1 MLGIYTRLSVE
12 DGASNSI
19 KNQLFEGKAFAKKN
33 GLSYQVYNEG
43 EGISGGAEIKDRPQL
58 FRLLQDIND
67 KTITSV
73 WFRSQQRLERSSDTW
88 YIFTS
93 EAKKHN
99 VSVYFND
106 KLFDFSNPQDNL
118 FGNMQSALNQYQRD
132 LQSAQTKKALRGRL
146 ERGETVGTLQFGY
159 KSDNNKLV
167 IDEVTA
173 PIVREIFNKSLSGTG
188 TEPIAQWLISEGV
201 PTKNKGTWQ
210 HTTIN
215 KIIKNPIYKG
225 VRTYGG
231 VDYSSPI
238 IIDEAL
244 WDKTNE
250 HLQIMRQYTGKPTH
264 HKYLLSN
271 ILKCGKCGSKV
282 SGRISHR
289 YKKDK
294 TIEYTH
300 SSYACISSR
309 NKETNCKKPTIKL
322 DKLDDLIWAKFVMD
336 NSLSKLIV
344 SHFKTTKNNDNLTA
358 LKGDLKSLES
368 SKKKLL
374 KDKDKLIQLVLDGVL
389 SNEDTKSKMDAIKSS
404 IKDTDTKILN
414 AKEQMQS
421 YEGSLNDL
429 DSILSDLSIDQ
440 EYSFN
445 DKQEI
450 LRKYVKDITL
460 YYLDDHHYIDIS
472 FTIPNMDNATYVIDK
487 GYNYAYRLMSYEEL
501 KMLSDDANESNLD
514 GAYYDNEAFLWNSEY
529 KELNEWLTLDV
540 IAKSMRL
547 FIIAKYDEE
556 AILKAIDNQTKLI
569 EIIKTVK

>member
-1 MLGIYTRLSVE
+1 MLGIYVRLSQE
-12 DGASNSI
+12 DRASNSI
-19 KNQLFEGKAFAKKN
+19 KNQLFEGEVFAKKN
-33 GLSYQVYNEG
+33 KLSFKIYDEG
-43 EGISGGAEIKDRPQL
+43 EGLSGKLGLEDRPQL
-58 FRLLQDIND
+58 KELFEDIIEGN
-67 KTITSV
+67 INAV
-73 WFRSQQRLERSSDTW
+73 WFRDSNRLSRNELLYHQSLE
-88 YIFTS
+88 IFS
-93 EAKKHN
+93 KQE
-99 VSVYFND
+99 VQVYFGD
-106 KLFDFSNPQDNL
+106 KHFDYNSPSANM
-118 FGNMQSALNQYQRD
+118 MQSIKATFDAMKILE
-132 LQSAQTKKALRGRL
+132 QSVATKKALRGRL
-146 ERGETVGTLQFGY
+146 ERGETVGTLPFGY

-173 PIVREIFNKSLSGTG
+173 PIVREIFNKSLKGMG
-188 TEPIAQWLISEGV
+188 TEPIAQWLRNEGI
-201 PTKNKGTWQ
+201 PTKNKKGTW
-210 HTTIN
+210 HHSTISH
-215 KIIKNPIYKG
+215 IIKNTVYKG
-225 VRTYGG
+225 ERTYGG
-231 VDYSSPI
+231 INYKSPT
-238 IIDEAL
+238 IIDEVL

-250 HLQIMRQYTGKPTH
+250 HLQEMRKYTGKATTH
-264 HKYLLSN
+264 KHLLSN
-271 ILKCGKCGSKV
+271 MLKCGKCGRKV
-282 SGRISHR
+282 SGRIIKQ
-289 YKKDK
+289 YVKNKDNVK
-294 TIEYTH
+294 VEYEH
-300 SSYACISSR
+300 KSYVCISQR
-309 NKETNCKKPTIKL
+309 KKETNCKKPTIKL
-322 DKLDDLIWAKFVMD
+322 GKLDDLIWAKFVMD

-460 YYLDDHHYIDIS
+460 YYYDGLHFIEIS
-472 FTIPNMDNATYVIDK
+472 FNIPNMDSVVYVVDKKYNFAFRMATYDEYESATEGTIDENK
-487 GYNYAYRLMSYEEL
+487 LNFDAFVWTEEY
-501 KMLSDDANESNLD
+501 SDIT
-514 GAYYDNEAFLWNSEY
+514 
-529 KELNEWLTLDV
+529 KWLTIDTYYNANRMFLY
-540 IAKSMRL
+540 
-547 FIIAKYDEE
+547 AKYDEE

>member
-19 KNQLFEGKAFAKKN
+19 KNQLLEGEAFANKN
-33 GLSYQVYNEG
+33 KLSFKIYNEG
-43 EGISGGAEIKDRPQL
+43 EGLSGKLGLEDRPQL
-58 FRLLQDIND
+58 KELFEDIIEGN
-67 KTITSV
+67 INAV
-73 WFRSQQRLERSSDTW
+73 WFRDSNRLSRNELLYHQSLE
-88 YIFTS
+88 IFRKQET
-93 EAKKHN
+93 E
-99 VSVYFND
+99 VYFGD
-106 KLFDFSNPQDNL
+106 KHFDYNSPSANM
-118 FGNMQSALNQYQRD
+118 MQSIKATFDAMKL
-132 LQSAQTKKALRGRL
+132 LEQSVATKKALKGRL
-146 ERGETVGTLQFGY
+146 ERGEIQGTIPLGY
-159 KSDNNKLV
+159 KSDNGLLA
-167 IDEVTA
+167 IDEATA
-173 PIVREIFNKSLSGTG
+173 PIVREIFNKSLNGIG

-231 VDYSSPI
+231 VNYSSPI

-250 HLQIMRQYTGKPTH
+250 HLQTMRQYTGKPTH

-460 YYLDDHHYIDIS
+460 YYYDGLHFIEIS
-472 FTIPNMDNATYVIDK
+472 FNIPNMDSVVYVVDKKYNFAFRMATYDEYESATEGTIDENK
-487 GYNYAYRLMSYEEL
+487 LNFDAFVWTEEY
-501 KMLSDDANESNLD
+501 SDIT
-514 GAYYDNEAFLWNSEY
+514 
-529 KELNEWLTLDV
+529 KWLTINTYYNANRMFLY
-540 IAKSMRL
+540 
-547 FIIAKYDEE
+547 AKYDEE

-569 EIIKTVK
+569 EIIGTD

>member
-1 MLGIYTRLSVE
+1 MLGIYVRLSQE
-12 DGASNSI
+12 DRASNSI
-19 KNQLFEGKAFAKKN
+19 KNQLFEGEVFAKKN
-33 GLSYQVYNEG
+33 KLSFKIYDEG
-43 EGISGGAEIKDRPQL
+43 EGLSGKLGLEDRPQL
-58 FRLLQDIND
+58 KELFEDIIEGN
-67 KTITSV
+67 INAV
-73 WFRSQQRLERSSDTW
+73 WFRDSNRLSRNELLYHQSLE
-88 YIFTS
+88 IFS
-93 EAKKHN
+93 KQE
-99 VSVYFND
+99 VQVYFGD
-106 KLFDFSNPQDNL
+106 KHFDYNSPSANM
-118 FGNMQSALNQYQRD
+118 MQSIKATFDAMKILE
-132 LQSAQTKKALRGRL
+132 QSVATKKALRGRL
-146 ERGETVGTLQFGY
+146 ERGETVGTLPFGY

-173 PIVREIFNKSLSGTG
+173 PIVREIFNKSLKGMG
-188 TEPIAQWLISEGV
+188 TEPIAQWLRNKGI
-201 PTKNKGTWQ
+201 PTKNKKGTW
-210 HTTIN
+210 HHSTISH
-215 KIIKNPIYKG
+215 IIKNTVYKG
-225 VRTYGG
+225 ERTYGG
-231 VDYSSPI
+231 INYKSPT
-238 IIDEAL
+238 IIDEVL

-250 HLQIMRQYTGKPTH
+250 HLQEMRKYTGKATTH
-264 HKYLLSN
+264 KHLLSN
-271 ILKCGKCGSKV
+271 MLKCGKCGRKV
-282 SGRISHR
+282 SGRIIKQ
-289 YKKDK
+289 YVKNKDNVK
-294 TIEYTH
+294 VEYEH
-300 SSYACISSR
+300 KSYVCISQR
-309 NKETNCKKPTIKL
+309 KKETNCKKPTIKL
-322 DKLDDLIWAKFVMD
+322 GKLDDLIWAKFVMD

-460 YYLDDHHYIDIS
+460 YYYDGLHFIEIS
-472 FTIPNMDNATYVIDK
+472 FNIPNMDSVVYVVDKKYNFAFRMATYDEYESATEGTIDENK
-487 GYNYAYRLMSYEEL
+487 LNFDAFVWTEEY
-501 KMLSDDANESNLD
+501 SDIT
-514 GAYYDNEAFLWNSEY
+514 
-529 KELNEWLTLDV
+529 KWLTIDTYYNANKMFLY
-540 IAKSMRL
+540 
-547 FIIAKYDEE
+547 AKYDEE

>member
-1 MLGIYTRLSVE
+1 MLGIYVRLSQE
-12 DGASNSI
+12 DRASNSI
-19 KNQLFEGKAFAKKN
+19 KNQLFEGEVFAKKN
-33 GLSYQVYNEG
+33 KLSFKIYDEG
-43 EGISGGAEIKDRPQL
+43 EGLSGKLGLEDRPQL
-58 FRLLQDIND
+58 KELFEDIIEGN
-67 KTITSV
+67 INAV
-73 WFRSQQRLERSSDTW
+73 WFRDSNRLSRNELLYHQSLE
-88 YIFTS
+88 IFS
-93 EAKKHN
+93 KQE
-99 VSVYFND
+99 VQVYFGD
-106 KLFDFSNPQDNL
+106 KHFDYNSPSANM
-118 FGNMQSALNQYQRD
+118 MQSIKATFDAMKILE
-132 LQSAQTKKALRGRL
+132 QSVATKKALRGRL
-146 ERGETVGTLQFGY
+146 ERGETVGTLPFGY

-173 PIVREIFNKSLSGTG
+173 PIVREIFNKSLKGMG
-188 TEPIAQWLISEGV
+188 TEPIAQWLRNEGI
-201 PTKNKGTWQ
+201 PTKNKKGTW
-210 HTTIN
+210 HHSTISH
-215 KIIKNPIYKG
+215 IIKNTVYKG
-225 VRTYGG
+225 ERTYGG
-231 VDYSSPI
+231 INYKSPT
-238 IIDEAL
+238 IIDEVL

-250 HLQIMRQYTGKPTH
+250 HLQEMRKYTGKATTH
-264 HKYLLSN
+264 KHLLSN
-271 ILKCGKCGSKV
+271 MLKCGKCGRKV
-282 SGRISHR
+282 SGRIIKQ
-289 YKKDK
+289 YVKNKDNVK
-294 TIEYTH
+294 VEYEH
-300 SSYACISSR
+300 KSYVCISQR
-309 NKETNCKKPTIKL
+309 KKETNCKKPTIKL
-322 DKLDDLIWAKFVMD
+322 DKLDDLIWTKFVMD

-460 YYLDDHHYIDIS
+460 YYYDGLHFIEIS
-472 FTIPNMDNATYVIDK
+472 FNIPNMDSVVYVVDKKYNFAFRMATYDEYESATEGTIDENK
-487 GYNYAYRLMSYEEL
+487 LNFDAFVWTEEY
-501 KMLSDDANESNLD
+501 SDIT
-514 GAYYDNEAFLWNSEY
+514 
-529 KELNEWLTLDV
+529 KWLTIDTYYNANKMFLY
-540 IAKSMRL
+540 
-547 FIIAKYDEE
+547 AKYDEE